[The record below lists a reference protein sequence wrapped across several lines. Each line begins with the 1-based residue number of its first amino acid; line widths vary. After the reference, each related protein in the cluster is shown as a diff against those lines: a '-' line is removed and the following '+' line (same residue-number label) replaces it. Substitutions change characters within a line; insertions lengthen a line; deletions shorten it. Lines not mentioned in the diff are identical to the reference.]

1 MKKTE
6 SIEKDALTEMM
17 SPSVSP
23 SAASDAE
30 VKKSVEMALQDF
42 TPKNR
47 IADSVID
54 EEAVAETQ
62 SIMEVSTAIEEPPTI
77 QRRVSS
83 KQRKLSLEE
92 YRNAYLKVPVIIDR
106 KPVFV
111 SCEVRDRLE
120 DYVRKLGGRKMSV
133 SGLLENIA
141 RQHLDT
147 YDADFE
153 QWRKKLRHRSKNANR
168 TLAEYIRDAAFD
180 ARIVAK
186 HSTEDVAI
194 IRNLTGMANNLNQ
207 LTKLSHQTG
216 FYRTKNIV
224 MEVFEKLKSIM
235 SDYKATERRCR

>member
-1 MKKTE
+1 MKKSE
-6 SIEKDALTEMM
+6 SIEKNASAEM
-17 SPSVSP
+17 SSQSVSP
-23 SAASDAE
+23 SAAKDAE
-30 VKKSVEMALQDF
+30 IKKSVEMALQDF

-47 IADSVID
+47 IADSVIE

-62 SIMEVSTAIEEPPTI
+62 SIMEVSTTIEEPPAI

-92 YRNAYLKVPVIIDR
+92 YRNAYLKVPIIIDR

-153 QWRKKLRHRSKNANR
+153 QWRKL
-168 TLAEYIRDAAFD
+168 
-180 ARIVAK
+180 
-186 HSTEDVAI
+186 
-194 IRNLTGMANNLNQ
+194 
-207 LTKLSHQTG
+207 
-216 FYRTKNIV
+216 
-224 MEVFEKLKSIM
+224 
-235 SDYKATERRCR
+235 

>member
-1 MKKTE
+1 MGTTKT
-6 SIEKDALTEMM
+6 IEKNASAEMF

-23 SAASDAE
+23 SAARDAE

-47 IADSVID
+47 IAGSVID
-54 EEAVAETQ
+54 EEAVAEPQ
-62 SIMEVSTAIEEPPTI
+62 SIMEVSTITEEPPTI

-92 YRNAYLKVPVIIDR
+92 YRNTYLKVPVIKDR

-153 QWRKKLRHRSKNANR
+153 QWRKL
-168 TLAEYIRDAAFD
+168 
-180 ARIVAK
+180 
-186 HSTEDVAI
+186 
-194 IRNLTGMANNLNQ
+194 
-207 LTKLSHQTG
+207 
-216 FYRTKNIV
+216 
-224 MEVFEKLKSIM
+224 
-235 SDYKATERRCR
+235 

>member
-1 MKKTE
+1 MGTTKT
-6 SIEKDALTEMM
+6 IEKNASAEMF
-17 SPSVSP
+17 SLSVSP
-23 SAASDAE
+23 SAARDAE
-30 VKKSVEMALQDF
+30 VKKSVEMASQDF

-54 EEAVAETQ
+54 EEAVAEPQ
-62 SIMEVSTAIEEPPTI
+62 SVMDVSIITEEPPTI

-141 RQHLDT
+141 RQHLYN
-147 YDADFE
+147 YDAEFE
-153 QWRKKLRHRSKNANR
+153 QWRKL
-168 TLAEYIRDAAFD
+168 
-180 ARIVAK
+180 
-186 HSTEDVAI
+186 
-194 IRNLTGMANNLNQ
+194 
-207 LTKLSHQTG
+207 
-216 FYRTKNIV
+216 
-224 MEVFEKLKSIM
+224 
-235 SDYKATERRCR
+235 

>member
-1 MKKTE
+1 MGTTNT
-6 SIEKDALTEMM
+6 IEKDALTEMM

-23 SAASDAE
+23 SAARDAE
-30 VKKSVEMALQDF
+30 VKKSVELALQDF
-42 TPKNR
+42 TPKNG

-54 EEAVAETQ
+54 EETATETQ
-62 SIMEVSTAIEEPPTI
+62 SIMEVSTITEESPTI

-153 QWRKKLRHRSKNANR
+153 QWRKL
-168 TLAEYIRDAAFD
+168 
-180 ARIVAK
+180 
-186 HSTEDVAI
+186 
-194 IRNLTGMANNLNQ
+194 
-207 LTKLSHQTG
+207 
-216 FYRTKNIV
+216 
-224 MEVFEKLKSIM
+224 
-235 SDYKATERRCR
+235 

>member
-1 MKKTE
+1 MNFSPSMHSDKWQNISKLFNRIQLLDLPNYTHLLCSRQLVNVRTETGVITSKIANMKKNE

-23 SAASDAE
+23 SAAKDAE
-30 VKKSVEMALQDF
+30 VKKSVELALQDF

-54 EEAVAETQ
+54 EEAVAEAQ

-147 YDADFE
+147 YDTDFE
-153 QWRKKLRHRSKNANR
+153 QWRKL
-168 TLAEYIRDAAFD
+168 
-180 ARIVAK
+180 
-186 HSTEDVAI
+186 
-194 IRNLTGMANNLNQ
+194 
-207 LTKLSHQTG
+207 
-216 FYRTKNIV
+216 
-224 MEVFEKLKSIM
+224 
-235 SDYKATERRCR
+235 

>member
-23 SAASDAE
+23 SAARNAE
-30 VKKSVEMALQDF
+30 VKKSVEMASLDF

-47 IADSVID
+47 ITGSVID
-54 EEAVAETQ
+54 EEAVAEPQ
-62 SIMEVSTAIEEPPTI
+62 SIMEVSTITEEPPTI

-92 YRNAYLKVPVIIDR
+92 YRNTYLKVPVIKDR

-111 SCEVRDRLE
+111 SCGVRDRLE

-153 QWRKKLRHRSKNANR
+153 QWRKL
-168 TLAEYIRDAAFD
+168 
-180 ARIVAK
+180 
-186 HSTEDVAI
+186 
-194 IRNLTGMANNLNQ
+194 
-207 LTKLSHQTG
+207 
-216 FYRTKNIV
+216 
-224 MEVFEKLKSIM
+224 
-235 SDYKATERRCR
+235 

>member
-1 MKKTE
+1 MGTTKA
-6 SIEKDALTEMM
+6 IEKNALTEMM

-23 SAASDAE
+23 SAARDAE
-30 VKKSVEMALQDF
+30 VKKSVELTLQDF
-42 TPKNR
+42 TPNNR
-47 IADSVID
+47 IAYSVI
-54 EEAVAETQ
+54 EGEAVAEPQ
-62 SIMEVSTAIEEPPTI
+62 SIAEAKTVDEEPPTI

-83 KQRKLSLEE
+83 KQRRLSLDE

-153 QWRKKLRHRSKNANR
+153 QWRKL
-168 TLAEYIRDAAFD
+168 
-180 ARIVAK
+180 
-186 HSTEDVAI
+186 
-194 IRNLTGMANNLNQ
+194 
-207 LTKLSHQTG
+207 
-216 FYRTKNIV
+216 
-224 MEVFEKLKSIM
+224 
-235 SDYKATERRCR
+235 

>member
-6 SIEKDALTEMM
+6 SIEKNVLTEMM

-23 SAASDAE
+23 SAARDAE

-42 TPKNR
+42 MPKNG

-54 EEAVAETQ
+54 EETATETQ
-62 SIMEVSTAIEEPPTI
+62 SIMEVSTITEESPTI

-153 QWRKKLRHRSKNANR
+153 QWRKL
-168 TLAEYIRDAAFD
+168 
-180 ARIVAK
+180 
-186 HSTEDVAI
+186 
-194 IRNLTGMANNLNQ
+194 
-207 LTKLSHQTG
+207 
-216 FYRTKNIV
+216 
-224 MEVFEKLKSIM
+224 
-235 SDYKATERRCR
+235 

>member
-1 MKKTE
+1 MGTTKT
-6 SIEKDALTEMM
+6 IEKNALTEMM
-17 SPSVSP
+17 SLSVSP

-30 VKKSVEMALQDF
+30 VKKSVELALQDF
-42 TPKNR
+42 TPKNH
-47 IADSVID
+47 IADFVI
-54 EEAVAETQ
+54 EGEAVAEPQ
-62 SIMEVSTAIEEPPTI
+62 SVMDVSIITEEPPTI

-106 KPVFV
+106 KPVFL

-153 QWRKKLRHRSKNANR
+153 QWRKL
-168 TLAEYIRDAAFD
+168 
-180 ARIVAK
+180 
-186 HSTEDVAI
+186 
-194 IRNLTGMANNLNQ
+194 
-207 LTKLSHQTG
+207 
-216 FYRTKNIV
+216 
-224 MEVFEKLKSIM
+224 
-235 SDYKATERRCR
+235 

>member
-47 IADSVID
+47 IADSVIN
-54 EEAVAETQ
+54 EETATETQ
-62 SIMEVSTAIEEPPTI
+62 SIMEVSTTIEEPPAI

-153 QWRKKLRHRSKNANR
+153 QWRKL
-168 TLAEYIRDAAFD
+168 
-180 ARIVAK
+180 
-186 HSTEDVAI
+186 
-194 IRNLTGMANNLNQ
+194 
-207 LTKLSHQTG
+207 
-216 FYRTKNIV
+216 
-224 MEVFEKLKSIM
+224 
-235 SDYKATERRCR
+235 

>member
-1 MKKTE
+1 MGTTKT
-6 SIEKDALTEMM
+6 IEKNVSAEMF
-17 SPSVSP
+17 SPSVSL
-23 SAASDAE
+23 SAARDAD

-42 TPKNR
+42 TPKNG

-54 EEAVAETQ
+54 EEAVAEPQ
-62 SIMEVSTAIEEPPTI
+62 SIAEVKTVDEEPPTI

-111 SCEVRDRLE
+111 SCEVRDKLE

-153 QWRKKLRHRSKNANR
+153 QWRKL
-168 TLAEYIRDAAFD
+168 
-180 ARIVAK
+180 
-186 HSTEDVAI
+186 
-194 IRNLTGMANNLNQ
+194 
-207 LTKLSHQTG
+207 
-216 FYRTKNIV
+216 
-224 MEVFEKLKSIM
+224 
-235 SDYKATERRCR
+235 

>member
-1 MKKTE
+1 MSVSIPLTLLTTIGQCAHRDLSDNQKIANMKKTE

-62 SIMEVSTAIEEPPTI
+62 SIAKAKAVNEDQPTI

-92 YRNAYLKVPVIIDR
+92 YRNAYLKVLTIIDR

-111 SCEVRDRLE
+111 SCEVRDKLE
-120 DYVRKLGGRKMSV
+120 DYVRKLVGRKMSV

-147 YDADFE
+147 
-153 QWRKKLRHRSKNANR
+153 SNP
-168 TLAEYIRDAAFD
+168 TI
-180 ARIVAK
+180 I
-186 HSTEDVAI
+186 AI
-194 IRNLTGMANNLNQ
+194 
-207 LTKLSHQTG
+207 
-216 FYRTKNIV
+216 F
-224 MEVFEKLKSIM
+224 
-235 SDYKATERRCR
+235 ATELENE

>member
-1 MKKTE
+1 MGTTKT
-6 SIEKDALTEMM
+6 IEKNVSAEMF

-23 SAASDAE
+23 SAVKDAE
-30 VKKSVEMALQDF
+30 VKKSIEMSLQYF
-42 TPKNR
+42 NPKNG

-54 EEAVAETQ
+54 EEAVAEPQ
-62 SIMEVSTAIEEPPTI
+62 SIMDVLIITEEPPTI

-92 YRNAYLKVPVIIDR
+92 YRNSYLKVPVIIDR

-153 QWRKKLRHRSKNANR
+153 QWRKL
-168 TLAEYIRDAAFD
+168 
-180 ARIVAK
+180 
-186 HSTEDVAI
+186 
-194 IRNLTGMANNLNQ
+194 
-207 LTKLSHQTG
+207 
-216 FYRTKNIV
+216 
-224 MEVFEKLKSIM
+224 
-235 SDYKATERRCR
+235 

>member
-1 MKKTE
+1 MGTTKT
-6 SIEKDALTEMM
+6 IEKNALTEMM
-17 SPSVSP
+17 SLSVSP
-23 SAASDAE
+23 SAARDAE

-47 IADSVID
+47 IAGSVID
-54 EEAVAETQ
+54 EEAVAEPQ
-62 SIMEVSTAIEEPPTI
+62 SIMEVSTITEEPPTI

-83 KQRKLSLEE
+83 KQRRLSLEE

-153 QWRKKLRHRSKNANR
+153 QWRKL
-168 TLAEYIRDAAFD
+168 
-180 ARIVAK
+180 
-186 HSTEDVAI
+186 
-194 IRNLTGMANNLNQ
+194 
-207 LTKLSHQTG
+207 
-216 FYRTKNIV
+216 
-224 MEVFEKLKSIM
+224 
-235 SDYKATERRCR
+235 

>member
-1 MKKTE
+1 MITPKNANMKKTE

-17 SPSVSP
+17 SPSVSL

-54 EEAVAETQ
+54 EEAVAEPQ
-62 SIMEVSTAIEEPPTI
+62 IIEESTMAIEEPPTI

-92 YRNAYLKVPVIIDR
+92 YRNAYLKVPTIIDR

-153 QWRKKLRHRSKNANR
+153 QWRKL
-168 TLAEYIRDAAFD
+168 
-180 ARIVAK
+180 
-186 HSTEDVAI
+186 
-194 IRNLTGMANNLNQ
+194 
-207 LTKLSHQTG
+207 
-216 FYRTKNIV
+216 
-224 MEVFEKLKSIM
+224 
-235 SDYKATERRCR
+235 

>member
-1 MKKTE
+1 MGTTKT
-6 SIEKDALTEMM
+6 IEKNALTEMM
-17 SPSVSP
+17 SLSVSP
-23 SAASDAE
+23 LAASDAE
-30 VKKSVEMALQDF
+30 VKKSVELALQNF

-47 IADSVID
+47 IADSVI
-54 EEAVAETQ
+54 EGEAVAEPQ
-62 SIMEVSTAIEEPPTI
+62 SVMNVSIITEEPPTI

-120 DYVRKLGGRKMSV
+120 DFVRKLGGRKMSV

-153 QWRKKLRHRSKNANR
+153 QWRKL
-168 TLAEYIRDAAFD
+168 
-180 ARIVAK
+180 
-186 HSTEDVAI
+186 
-194 IRNLTGMANNLNQ
+194 
-207 LTKLSHQTG
+207 
-216 FYRTKNIV
+216 
-224 MEVFEKLKSIM
+224 
-235 SDYKATERRCR
+235 

>member
-1 MKKTE
+1 MITKKIANMKKTE
-6 SIEKDALTEMM
+6 SIEKNASAEM
-17 SPSVSP
+17 SSQSVSP
-23 SAASDAE
+23 SAARDAE
-30 VKKSVEMALQDF
+30 VKKSVEMASQDF

-47 IADSVID
+47 IVDSVTD
-54 EEAVAETQ
+54 EEAVAEPQ
-62 SIMEVSTAIEEPPTI
+62 SIMDVSIITEEPPTI

-83 KQRKLSLEE
+83 KQRRLSLEE

-153 QWRKKLRHRSKNANR
+153 LWRKL
-168 TLAEYIRDAAFD
+168 
-180 ARIVAK
+180 
-186 HSTEDVAI
+186 
-194 IRNLTGMANNLNQ
+194 
-207 LTKLSHQTG
+207 
-216 FYRTKNIV
+216 
-224 MEVFEKLKSIM
+224 
-235 SDYKATERRCR
+235 

>member
-1 MKKTE
+1 MGTTKT
-6 SIEKDALTEMM
+6 IEKNVSAEMF

-23 SAASDAE
+23 SAVKDAE
-30 VKKSVEMALQDF
+30 VKKSIEMALQDF

-153 QWRKKLRHRSKNANR
+153 QWRKL
-168 TLAEYIRDAAFD
+168 
-180 ARIVAK
+180 
-186 HSTEDVAI
+186 
-194 IRNLTGMANNLNQ
+194 
-207 LTKLSHQTG
+207 
-216 FYRTKNIV
+216 
-224 MEVFEKLKSIM
+224 
-235 SDYKATERRCR
+235 